1 MCKFWTWRRR
11 RTREW
16 TIGHH
21 NWRMEMLPVFA
32 LAGNCYCKVIYYFH
46 KFNVPLFIYLKN
58 SKTYPR
64 IGLFR
69 KLPYPRI
76 RIFPIPI
83 RVSVSVLYPC
93 CIAGEFQLGR
103 EGPDPNSW
111 SAAGSVFLNACAQLS
126 ACFFHQGHCPNFITS
141 RSNKITELS
150 G

>member
-76 RIFPIPI
+76 RILPIPI
-83 RVSVSVLYPC
+83 RVSVSVLHSLQPPQTMYFSSSKHHTNPHQQQ
-93 CIAGEFQLGR
+93 ADVEKLKKVSFNQFGSQT
-103 EGPDPNSW
+103 NSIFNYLY
-111 SAAGSVFLNACAQLS
+111 SISI
-126 ACFFHQGHCPNFITS
+126 P
-141 RSNKITELS
+141 K
-150 G
+150 